1 LGTAGGTDDRLVQ
14 LAFVE
19 GAPDDA
25 WDWFR
30 SYADAIDCT
39 GRGTVTFA
47 APFFAA
53 VVGTDTYLDELW

>member
-1 LGTAGGTDDRLVQ
+1 MQ

-30 SYADAIDCT
+30 RYADAIADT
-39 GRGTVTFA
+39 ERGTVTFA
-47 APFFAA
+47 TPFFAA

>member
-1 LGTAGGTDDRLVQ
+1 VQ

-19 GAPDDA
+19 GAPDEVWA
-25 WDWFR
+25 AFR
-30 SYADAIDCT
+30 AYADAIDRS
-39 GRGTVTFA
+39 GRGVVTFA